1 MESRVSDLRQPDV
14 AAVRAI
20 LDTPVRTGKVLKMPV
35 MATADLCALG
45 ALAHPLLDDH
55 ALAWWE
61 AQPDQEAAA
70 LRGYDHMVR
79 RRMIDPDTGR
89 IHPELGVILA
99 ARMRPAFIM
108 VVRAR
113 PDSDPLPGR
122 FLGIADEAEGLHGVM
137 GEVAPPERHER
148 YDKLGPLYIYELA
161 SAPKSSQTIAGLA
174 VEDKHLVIDCY
185 LPGAGS
191 SLPSHRF
198 AVSRSLRRLHVERTT
213 PPAEPTR
220 LTCSEADLADLLLET
235 MTGACR

>member
-20 LDTPVRTGKVLKMPV
+20 LDSPAQTGQVLKMPV

-61 AQPDQEAAA
+61 AQADQEAAA

-79 RRMIDPDTGR
+79 RGMIDPGNGR
-89 IHPELGVILA
+89 IHPKLGVILA

-108 VVRAR
+108 VLRSR
-113 PDSDPLPGR
+113 PDSATLPGR
-122 FLGIADEAEGLHGVM
+122 FLGIADEEEGLRAVM
-137 GEVAPPERHER
+137 GEVAPPEKYDR
-148 YDKLGPLYIYELA
+148 YEELGPLYIYELA

-174 VEDKHLVIDCY
+174 AQNKHLVADCY
-185 LPGAGS
+185 LPGS
-191 SLPSHRF
+191 ETNLPSHRF
-198 AVSRSLRRLHVERTT
+198 IVSHSLRRLHVERVT
-213 PPAEPTR
+213 PTAAPTR
-220 LTCSEADLADLLLET
+220 LTCSEADLADLLLDT